1 MPDRRDQRKT
11 DKNQTQAGLS
21 NRICSG
27 LACSLRRPSLEPAVL
42 LHAVETQKRQ
52 EAPILL
58 HPEQLPAIQVSLV
71 AFSENRELKCRPFMV
86 LNRLL
91 EPPVGMAS
99 AICDENVL
107 VPPGK
112 DLNGLSDVDLA
123 SWKASEPID
132 SSSDVKRIELLGRV
146 VTKMDHG
153 PWL

>member
-1 MPDRRDQRKT
+1 
-11 DKNQTQAGLS
+11 
-21 NRICSG
+21 
-27 LACSLRRPSLEPAVL
+27 
-42 LHAVETQKRQ
+42 
-52 EAPILL
+52 
-58 HPEQLPAIQVSLV
+58 
-71 AFSENRELKCRPFMV
+71 MV

>member
-1 MPDRRDQRKT
+1 MAK
-11 DKNQTQAGLS
+11 GLGWS
-21 NRICSG
+21 RICSG
-27 LACSLRRPSLEPAVL
+27 LVCSLLRPSLEPAVL

-71 AFSENRELKCRPFMV
+71 AFFENRELKCRPFMV
-86 LNRLL
+86 LNRPL
-91 EPPVGMAS
+91 EPLVGMAS
-99 AICDENVL
+99 AICDENVV

-123 SWKASEPID
+123 SWEASETID
-132 SSSDVKRIELLGRV
+132 SSSNIKRIELFGRV
-146 VTKMDHG
+146 VTEMDHW